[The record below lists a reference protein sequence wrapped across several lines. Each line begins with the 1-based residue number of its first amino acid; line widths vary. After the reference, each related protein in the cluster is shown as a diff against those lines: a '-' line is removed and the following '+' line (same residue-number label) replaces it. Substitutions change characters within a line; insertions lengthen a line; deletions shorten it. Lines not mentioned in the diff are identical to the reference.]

1 MSKYK
6 VKFSVSPNYVVGATT
21 EKTIDLVEDYGFSE
35 KEAKEIFENEDKIQE
50 IFNEWVWENIDGGW
64 VKLEEEDER
73 N

>member
-50 IFNEWVWENIDGGW
+50 IFNEWVWEKIDAGW
-64 VKLEEEDER
+64 KKLEGEDE
-73 N
+73 